1 MSRHLLL
8 GGLLAATV
16 SIPALAAPTTY
27 AIDSDHTHPAFE
39 FPHMGLSWWRGLF
52 GKTTGTITLDRAA
65 KTGTVDIVVDTST
78 IEFAHKAMNEHAVGE
93 KWFNVAKYPTATYK
107 GAIKF
112 SGDTPSSLDGQLTLM
127 GVTKPV
133 PLKIVHFKCID
144 HPYYKREACGAE
156 AEGELHRGDFG
167 LTKGADG
174 EMGKVKL
181 RISVE
186 ALKQ

>member
-1 MSRHLLL
+1 MSRHFVL
-8 GGLLAATV
+8 GGLLAAAV
-16 SIPALAAPTTY
+16 STPALAAPTTY

-52 GKTTGTITLDRAA
+52 GKTTGTVTLDRAA
-65 KTGTVDIVVDTST
+65 KSGAVDITVATGS
-78 IEFAHKAMNEHAVGE
+78 IEFAHDEMNQHAVSD
-93 KWFNVAKYPTATYK
+93 KWFNVVKFPTATYK

-112 SGDTPSSLDGQLTLM
+112 SGDKPSAVDGQLTLL

-133 PLKIVHFKCID
+133 TLKITHFNCID

-156 AEGELHRGDFG
+156 AEAELNRADFG
-167 LTKGADG
+167 LTKGAEG

>member
-1 MSRHLLL
+1 MSRHSLLA
-8 GGLLAATV
+8 GLLATTV
-16 SIPALAAPTTY
+16 TLPAFGAPATY

-52 GKTTGTITLDRAA
+52 GKTTGTVTLDRAA
-65 KTGTVDIVVDTST
+65 RTGAVDIVVDTST
-78 IEFAHKAMNEHAVGE
+78 IEFAHKAMNEHAVSD

-107 GAIKF
+107 GPIKF
-112 SGDTPSSLDGQLTLM
+112 SGDTPASLDGQLTLM

-133 PLKIVHFKCID
+133 PLKIVQFKCID

-156 AEGELHRGDFG
+156 AEGELNRADFG
-167 LTKGADG
+167 LTKGAEGD
-174 EMGKVKL
+174 MGKVKL